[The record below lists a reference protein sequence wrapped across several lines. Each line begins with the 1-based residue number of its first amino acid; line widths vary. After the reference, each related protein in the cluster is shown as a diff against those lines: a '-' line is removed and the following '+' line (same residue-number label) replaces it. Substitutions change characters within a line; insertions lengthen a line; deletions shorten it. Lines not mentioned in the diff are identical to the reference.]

1 MNNRLILGLATLFT
15 ITALIFNHFSIDLAW
30 YDQGSSQ
37 QRESIIAG
45 QLATIGP
52 LAYSINGEFGTVSA
66 PPSFAN
72 DLRAWTIDVI
82 LLGQLLLIAKLLK
95 K

>member
-1 MNNRLILGLATLFT
+1 MSRTLILVTILTILA
-15 ITALIFNHFSIDLAW
+15 IIFNHITIDAYISGMTYSLEGELGSI
-30 YDQGSSQ
+30 
-37 QRESIIAG
+37 
-45 QLATIGP
+45 
-52 LAYSINGEFGTVSA
+52 A
-66 PPSFAN
+66 PPVGLAN